1 MRGRRR
7 VTLGL
12 VLAVLAVTAV
22 VLVVGGGASR
32 KGRPPTASAT
42 APALPDGARRIGRL
56 TRGTVR
62 FALNLRLHE
71 RALDGYLRHVNPGT
85 SHRGRRLTAAAFGTR
100 FGLSDTHLS
109 ALRRE
114 LGRLGIGV
122 ERVYPQRTAVLVRGS
137 VSRLQRLFALRFDRY
152 RLPDGRRYYAP
163 EQTPQI
169 PAALTPYVT
178 GLGDLSDRPM
188 VANDIPATGLTPA
201 ITAKAYGIKPLWD
214 QGIRGK
220 GQTIAI
226 ATAFGAINPAD
237 IQMYAET
244 NGIPNPHVE
253 IRPVDGGSH
262 YVPAEGSDLE
272 VDLDLEVVLG
282 LVPEARIIDY
292 QASANAHH
300 TLADVYNQIEQDG
313 AARVVTT
320 SYGLCEYAS
329 NKFNPGD
336 QQLIDNSLKALE
348 ASGVTVF
355 ESTGD
360 SGAYACL
367 QRLQIQPVTNL
378 PKDYTNLGV
387 QTPSSSPYAVAVGGT
402 RLDLRADGS
411 YLDESAWSNPLER
424 EGAGGGISSVEPRPP
439 WQRGPGVEQPALNPQ
454 GKRQTPD
461 VSGPADP
468 FSGFMICLTDPGAS
482 APHCRGEQGGTSA
495 AAPFWAASLVLVQQ
509 YAAEHGASSLAHCFA
524 GPILYD
530 LAATPQPVPPY
541 HQIKYGNN
549 GYYPATGGWSFA
561 SGLGS
566 PDVFNLAQDYAAFLR
581 SQSSKQCPF

>member
-1 MRGRRR
+1 M
-7 VTLGL
+7 
-12 VLAVLAVTAV
+12 
-22 VLVVGGGASR
+22 LVVGGGASR
-32 KGRPPTASAT
+32 DGRSAAASAT
-42 APALPDGARRIGRL
+42 SPALPDGARRVGRL

-71 RALDGYLRHVNPGT
+71 RALDGYLRHVDPGT
-85 SHRGRRLTAAAFGTR
+85 SHRSRRLTAAAFGTR

-237 IQMYAET
+237 IQMYAEK

-253 IRPVDGGSH
+253 IRPGRRRQPLRPRGRIRYSR
-262 YVPAEGSDLE
+262 SISTC
-272 VDLDLEVVLG
+272 EVVLG

-292 QASANAHH
+292 QASVERAV
-300 TLADVYNQIEQDG
+300 TRSPTSTTRSSRT
-313 AARVVTT
+313 ARR
-320 SYGLCEYAS
+320 AS
-329 NKFNPGD
+329 SRPATGCASTRANKFNPGD

-402 RLDLRADGS
+402 RLDLRSDGS

-439 WQRGPGVEQPALNPQ
+439 WQRGPGVAQAALNPE

-509 YAAEHGASSLAHCFA
+509 YAAEHGAGTLAHCFA